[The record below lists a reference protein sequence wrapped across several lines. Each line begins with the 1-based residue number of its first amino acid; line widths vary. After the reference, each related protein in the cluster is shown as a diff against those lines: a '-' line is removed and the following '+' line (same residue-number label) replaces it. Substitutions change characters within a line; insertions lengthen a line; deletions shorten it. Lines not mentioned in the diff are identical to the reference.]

1 MGTSATVRLIEGVRV
16 IQWPLNTGFTV
27 FSAVVLVTFL
37 QITKILRLLLK
48 MSPEH
53 FGKKTQR
60 HLESSNEF
68 TAAPCPRNFD
78 RIHQGREQFRVPPD

>member
-1 MGTSATVRLIEGVRV
+1 MRSFL
-16 IQWPLNTGFTV
+16 PPFLL
-27 FSAVVLVTFL
+27 FSAIVLVTFL

-53 FGKKTQR
+53 FSKKTQR

-78 RIHQGREQFRVPPD
+78 WIHPGSEQFWVTREGHLKVSR

>member
-1 MGTSATVRLIEGVRV
+1 MRSFL
-16 IQWPLNTGFTV
+16 PPFLL
-27 FSAVVLVTFL
+27 FSAIVLVTFL

-60 HLESSNEF
+60 HLESSNKF

-78 RIHQGREQFRVPPD
+78 